1 MGRQYADWCRSPK
14 SNGYMA
20 ESGPYIFTVAL
31 PFETLNAM
39 GAIFAIATAFPVWRR
54 YGLAYAVF
62 ILINILPP
70 LAAGGF
76 LSTGRF
82 SAVLF
87 PAFIWF
93 AAVVP
98 RAHRPAWLGSFMAFQ
113 SLNAALFYTWHE
125 MF

>member
-1 MGRQYADWCRSPK
+1 M
-14 SNGYMA
+14 
-20 ESGPYIFTVAL
+20 
-31 PFETLNAM
+31 PFDTLNAL
-39 GAIFAIATAFPVWRR
+39 GALFVLVAALPVWRR
-54 YGLAYAVF
+54 FGLAYAVF

-98 RAHRPAWLGSFMAFQ
+98 RAASARPGLGSFMAVQ
-113 SLNAALFYTWHE
+113 ALNAALFYTWHE